1 MSTKSSFISFK
12 KKNKTKK
19 IKVKPTKS
27 LFASLTKKKDSIF
40 SKLGIKSLVNQ
51 FSDDMIIKSNV
62 IEENRKF
69 LKTLNKEQLNVLSL
83 YKIWFGQE
91 NNLLRNNFDLS
102 EYKSQFLNMSKSDIL
117 HFETLNK
124 DKYYFD
130 IHKENNKLD
139 YHLKMFYEK
148 INNFLNHIKIMF
160 VIFKKKN
167 IPKLKEDITLYRG
180 AHIYNIDTL
189 KVGDTI
195 DYNEVNSF
203 SYNKSIAQSFA
214 NNDIIILKN
223 TKGLPYF
230 LLEWDITNYHDEK
243 HMKQSYNNLYP
254 KVFGDEREFIL
265 SPGLKIRI
273 DKIQRNLNN
282 KKLKEM
288 GFIKYNRVKDFNTL
302 NMYLQSIGLTYSEI
316 KKNNLEQK
324 IYNSQK
330 FKNFLKDNQKSFLF
344 NVIECSVVD
353 CDINRIKIP
362 KNTKELFNNSDLI
375 NIRINA
381 NFITHVIKHLEK
393 QEKNKKIT
401 DAKKQ
406 SKKQS
411 KKEIKK

>member
-27 LFASLTKKKDSIF
+27 LLASLTKKKDSIF
-40 SKLGIKSLVNQ
+40 SKFGIKSLVNQ
-51 FSDDMIIKSNV
+51 FSDDMVIKSNV
-62 IEENRKF
+62 IVENSKF
-69 LKTLNKEQLNVLSL
+69 LKTLNKEQLNILSL
-83 YKIWFGQE
+83 YKGWFGQE
-91 NNLLRNNFDLS
+91 NNLLRNNFNLS
-102 EYKSQFLNMSKSDIL
+102 EYKSQFLNMTKYDIL
-117 HFETLNK
+117 DFEMFNK
-124 DKYYFD
+124 EKYYFD
-130 IHKENNKLD
+130 IYKENNKLD
-139 YHLKMFYEK
+139 YHLKMFYER

-160 VIFKKKN
+160 AIFKKKN
-167 IPKLKEDITLYRG
+167 IPRLKEDITLYRG

-230 LLEWDITNYHDEK
+230 LLEWNITNYNNKDEK
-243 HMKQSYNNLYP
+243 HMKQSYNNLKP
-254 KVFGDEREFIL
+254 SLGDEREFIL

-288 GFIKYNRVKDFNTL
+288 GFIKYNKVKDLNTL

-344 NVIECSVVD
+344 NIIECSVVD
-353 CDINRIKIP
+353 CDINRVNIP
-362 KNTKELFNNSDLI
+362 KNTKEIFNNSDVI
-375 NIRINA
+375 NIRINSA
-381 NFITHVIKHLEK
+381 YVNHVIKHFEK

-401 DAKKQ
+401 N

-411 KKEIKK
+411 KK